1 MDRGVVFSGYKIN
14 KSHLFAPFV
23 KKFLMFNLSGRVP
36 FVTDEVSEID
46 LNTNNL
52 LAKFET
58 KVVLTILIGGKGVAL
73 QEITNL

>member
-1 MDRGVVFSGYKIN
+1 
-14 KSHLFAPFV
+14 
-23 KKFLMFNLSGRVP
+23 MFNLSGRVA